1 MSRAFGPKG
10 VRARLIASFQLP
22 AHGPAPPRF
31 YRAVP
36 PAGEADR
43 HHADGGSGVGA
54 LIRSRNRRLA
64 IIKNS
69 MAASVAVLLAAC
81 GGGGGINSSGSIP
94 APSPT
99 PSPTPTP
106 PPTAADSAEY
116 KASGAVAG
124 LKAAYAYDR
133 GITGKGVTIAVID
146 TGINV
151 DEPEFKGRMSAD
163 STSFDQKIARCRTC
177 DAEIV
182 RYDLKDNNGHGS
194 GTASVAL
201 AARDA
206 KGIQGVAPEA
216 TLLALK
222 IAGPD
227 MSNVSP
233 TSGPVPEGDGPNSAL
248 IAPAITY
255 AVEKGA
261 FVISMSLNGFAG
273 GQIAVEQRKAMDL
286 VRTSDRLF
294 VQSVSND
301 VGQDSFSGQVTET
314 MVGTDMTNK
323 DWFLF
328 GIRVDRNLQA
338 PSGNGTPGA
347 LADRTLAVIASNI
360 DVVGKDGTLTTVTGN
375 SFAAP
380 AIAGAAALLK
390 QYWPQLGGKVISR
403 ILLDTATDLGAA
415 GVDEKFGAGL
425 LNVEKAMQAQA
436 PASAFAGAQ
445 TALARF
451 SSLAMSA
458 PFGGAVTVADKIGSM
473 TVVDRYGRDFRMT
486 GAAGVSSRG
495 SGLLAGAML
504 TPIDPP
510 WMLASAA
517 DERFGFASSTTTT
530 GYWQG
535 ARSSRP
541 AVMSFS
547 PARGQIV
554 TLGVNVAVGQ
564 GGSLAGSPLR
574 GIGATTVG
582 MSSSWTGSGWSASV
596 ASGISHD
603 RRTGQRT
610 VAIMTP
616 LGIGLELTDLA
627 ERGRVLGLSGGQD
640 LGLEGASTTM
650 ATLTMRRTV
659 AGLML
664 SARATAANTR
674 VRGGSELMRFDQPV
688 LGTAFAVEAARGL
701 LGGVATLGLSSPL
714 RVERARATMLVPV
727 TYDLMSGALATRMA
741 VVDLVPKARELDV
754 ELGWSA
760 ALSPMSS
767 LRFGIAR
774 AFDAGHV
781 AGAIDTAGYVTLVLR

>member
-1 MSRAFGPKG
+1 M
-10 VRARLIASFQLP
+10 
-22 AHGPAPPRF
+22 
-31 YRAVP
+31 
-36 PAGEADR
+36 
-43 HHADGGSGVGA
+43 
-54 LIRSRNRRLA
+54 
-64 IIKNS
+64 
-69 MAASVAVLLAAC
+69 AVLLAAC

-116 KASGAVAG
+116 KASGAVVG
-124 LKAAYAYDR
+124 MKAAYTYDR

-151 DEPEFKGRMSAD
+151 DEPEFKGRISAD
-163 STSFDQKIARCRTC
+163 STSFDQKIARCATC
-177 DAEIV
+177 AAEIV

-201 AARDA
+201 AARDT

-233 TSGPVPEGDGPNSAL
+233 TSGPVPEGGGPNSAL

-273 GQIAVEQRKAMDL
+273 GQIAAEQRKAMDL
-286 VRTSDRLF
+286 VRTNDRL
-294 VQSVSND
+294 VIQSVSND
-301 VGQDSFSGQVTET
+301 VGLDSFAGQVTEN
-314 MVGTDMTNK
+314 MVGADMINK
-323 DWFLF
+323 EWFLF
-328 GIRVDRNLQA
+328 GIRVDRSLQA

-347 LADRTLAVIASNI
+347 LADRTLAVVASNI
-360 DVVGKDGTLTTVTGN
+360 DVVDKDGSITTVTGN

-451 SSLAMSA
+451 SSLTMSA
-458 PFGGAVTVADKIGSM
+458 PFGGAVTVADKIGGM

-486 GAAGVSSRG
+486 RAAGILSRG
-495 SGLLAGAML
+495 SGLLANAML
-504 TPIDPP
+504 TPLDPP
-510 WMLASAA
+510 WMVASAA
-517 DERFGFASSTTTT
+517 DTRFGFASSATTT

-535 ARSSRP
+535 ARSNRP
-541 AVMSFS
+541 AFMSFS
-547 PARGQIV
+547 PARGQTV
-554 TLGVNVAVGQ
+554 TLGAKVAIGQ

-574 GIGATTVG
+574 GIGATPVG

-596 ASGISHD
+596 ASGTSRD

-610 VAIMTP
+610 VAITTP

-627 ERGRVLGLSGGQD
+627 ERGRVLGLRRSRPRSGGGIDDDGDADDATYRRWDGTVCTSDGCHHSRARRVRADTLQPT
-640 LGLEGASTTM
+640 GAGHRLCDRR
-650 ATLTMRRTV
+650 LTRPARRRRDARSVLAAPRRTRTGRDAD
-659 AGLML
+659 AG
-664 SARATAANTR
+664 N
-674 VRGGSELMRFDQPV
+674 
-688 LGTAFAVEAARGL
+688 
-701 LGGVATLGLSSPL
+701 L
-714 RVERARATMLVPV
+714 R
-727 TYDLMSGALATRMA
+727 
-741 VVDLVPKARELDV
+741 LDV
-754 ELGWSA
+754 G
-760 ALSPMSS
+760 
-767 LRFGIAR
+767 R
-774 AFDAGHV
+774 AGDANG
-781 AGAIDTAGYVTLVLR
+781 GGRSGPIST

>member
-1 MSRAFGPKG
+1 
-10 VRARLIASFQLP
+10 
-22 AHGPAPPRF
+22 
-31 YRAVP
+31 
-36 PAGEADR
+36 
-43 HHADGGSGVGA
+43 
-54 LIRSRNRRLA
+54 
-64 IIKNS
+64 
-69 MAASVAVLLAAC
+69 
-81 GGGGGINSSGSIP
+81 
-94 APSPT
+94 
-99 PSPTPTP
+99 
-106 PPTAADSAEY
+106 
-116 KASGAVAG
+116 VAG
-124 LKAAYAYDR
+124 MKAAYAYDR

-151 DEPEFKGRMSAD
+151 DEPEFKGRISAD
-163 STSFDQKIARCRTC
+163 STSFDQKIARCGTC

-206 KGIQGVAPEA
+206 KGMQGVAPEA

-233 TSGPVPEGDGPNSAL
+233 TSGPVPEGGGPNAAL
-248 IAPAITY
+248 IATATTY

-294 VQSVSND
+294 LQSVSND
-301 VGQDSFSGQVTET
+301 VGLDSFAGQVTEN
-314 MVGTDMTNK
+314 MVGADMTNK

-347 LADRTLAVIASNI
+347 LADRTLAVVASNI
-360 DVVGKDGTLTTVTGN
+360 DVVGKDGTITTVTGN

-380 AIAGAAALLK
+380 AIAGAAKLLK
-390 QYWPQLGGKVISR
+390 QYWPQLGGKAISR

-415 GVDEKFGAGL
+415 GVDERCGAGL
-425 LNVEKAMQAQA
+425 LNVEKALQAQA
-436 PASAFAGAQ
+436 PASSFAAAQ

-451 SSLAMSA
+451 VSLTMSV
-458 PFGGAVTVADKIGSM
+458 PFGGAATFADKIGGM

-486 GAAGVSSRG
+486 GAAGISSRG

-510 WMLASAA
+510 WMVSSANDA
-517 DERFGFASSTTTT
+517 RFGFASSATTT

-547 PARGQIV
+547 PARGQMV
-554 TLGVNVAVGQ
+554 TFGANVAVGQ
-564 GGSLAGSPLR
+564 GGGLAGSPLR
-574 GIGATTVG
+574 GIGATPVG
-582 MSSSWTGSGWSASV
+582 MSSSWTGMGWSASF
-596 ASGISHD
+596 AAGMSRD
-603 RRTGQRT
+603 RRAGQRI
-610 VAIMTP
+610 VAVTTP
-616 LGIGLELTDLA
+616 FGIGLELTNLA
-627 ERGRVLGLSGGQD
+627 ERGRVLGLSGGAD

-650 ATLTMRRTV
+650 ATLTMRRTI

-688 LGTAFAVEAARGL
+688 LGTAYAVEGARGL

-714 RVERARATMLVPV
+714 RVERARATMVLPV
-727 TYDLMSGALATRMA
+727 TYDLMSGAMATRMA

-781 AGAIDTAGYVTLVLR
+781 AGATDTAGYVTLVLR

>member
-1 MSRAFGPKG
+1 M
-10 VRARLIASFQLP
+10 
-22 AHGPAPPRF
+22 
-31 YRAVP
+31 
-36 PAGEADR
+36 AG
-43 HHADGGSGVGA
+43 
-54 LIRSRNRRLA
+54 
-64 IIKNS
+64 
-69 MAASVAVLLAAC
+69 M
-81 GGGGGINSSGSIP
+81 
-94 APSPT
+94 
-99 PSPTPTP
+99 
-106 PPTAADSAEY
+106 
-116 KASGAVAG
+116 
-124 LKAAYAYDR
+124 KAAYAYDR

-151 DEPEFKGRMSAD
+151 DEPEFKGRISAD
-163 STSFDQKIARCRTC
+163 STSFDQKIARCGTC

-206 KGIQGVAPEA
+206 KGMQGVAPEA

-233 TSGPVPEGDGPNSAL
+233 TSGPVPEGGGPNAAL
-248 IAPAITY
+248 IATATTY

-294 VQSVSND
+294 LQSVSND
-301 VGQDSFSGQVTET
+301 VGLDSFAGQVTEN
-314 MVGTDMTNK
+314 MVGADMTNK

-347 LADRTLAVIASNI
+347 LADRTLAVVASNI
-360 DVVGKDGTLTTVTGN
+360 DVVGKDGTITTVTGN

-380 AIAGAAALLK
+380 AIAGAAKLLK
-390 QYWPQLGGKVISR
+390 QYWPQLGGKAISR

-415 GVDEKFGAGL
+415 GVDERCGAGL
-425 LNVEKAMQAQA
+425 LNVEKALQAQA
-436 PASAFAGAQ
+436 PASSFAAAQ

-451 SSLAMSA
+451 VSLTMSV
-458 PFGGAVTVADKIGSM
+458 PFGGAATFADKIGGM

-486 GAAGVSSRG
+486 GAAGISSRG

-510 WMLASAA
+510 WMVSSANDA
-517 DERFGFASSTTTT
+517 RFGFASSATTT

-547 PARGQIV
+547 PARGQMV
-554 TLGVNVAVGQ
+554 TFGANVAVGQ
-564 GGSLAGSPLR
+564 GGGLAGSPLR
-574 GIGATTVG
+574 GIGATPVG
-582 MSSSWTGSGWSASV
+582 MSSSWTGMGWSASF
-596 ASGISHD
+596 AAGMSRD
-603 RRTGQRT
+603 RRAGQRI
-610 VAIMTP
+610 VAVTTP
-616 LGIGLELTDLA
+616 FGIGLELTNLA
-627 ERGRVLGLSGGQD
+627 ERGRVLGLSGGAD

-650 ATLTMRRTV
+650 ATLTMRRTI

-688 LGTAFAVEAARGL
+688 LGTAYAVEGARGL

-714 RVERARATMLVPV
+714 RVERARATMVLPV
-727 TYDLMSGALATRMA
+727 TYDLMSGAMATRMA

-781 AGAIDTAGYVTLVLR
+781 AGATDTAGYVTLVLR

>member
-1 MSRAFGPKG
+1 M
-10 VRARLIASFQLP
+10 
-22 AHGPAPPRF
+22 
-31 YRAVP
+31 
-36 PAGEADR
+36 
-43 HHADGGSGVGA
+43 
-54 LIRSRNRRLA
+54 
-64 IIKNS
+64 
-69 MAASVAVLLAAC
+69 
-81 GGGGGINSSGSIP
+81 
-94 APSPT
+94 
-99 PSPTPTP
+99 
-106 PPTAADSAEY
+106 
-116 KASGAVAG
+116 
-124 LKAAYAYDR
+124 KAAYAYDR

-151 DEPEFKGRMSAD
+151 DEPEFKGRISAD
-163 STSFDQKIARCRTC
+163 STSFDQKIARCGTC

-206 KGIQGVAPEA
+206 KGMQGVAPEA

-233 TSGPVPEGDGPNSAL
+233 TSGPVPEGGGPNAAL
-248 IAPAITY
+248 IATATTY

-294 VQSVSND
+294 LQSVSND
-301 VGQDSFSGQVTET
+301 VGLDSFAGQVTEN
-314 MVGTDMTNK
+314 MVGADMTNK

-347 LADRTLAVIASNI
+347 LADRTLAVVASNI
-360 DVVGKDGTLTTVTGN
+360 DVVGKDGTITTVTGN

-380 AIAGAAALLK
+380 AIAGAAKLLK
-390 QYWPQLGGKVISR
+390 QYWPQLGGKAISR

-415 GVDEKFGAGL
+415 GVDERCGAGL
-425 LNVEKAMQAQA
+425 LNVEKALQAQA
-436 PASAFAGAQ
+436 PASSFAAAQ

-451 SSLAMSA
+451 VSLTMSV
-458 PFGGAVTVADKIGSM
+458 PFGGAATFADKIGGM

-486 GAAGVSSRG
+486 GAAGISSRG

-510 WMLASAA
+510 WMVSSANDA
-517 DERFGFASSTTTT
+517 RFGFASSATTT

-547 PARGQIV
+547 PARGQMV
-554 TLGVNVAVGQ
+554 TFGANVAVGQ
-564 GGSLAGSPLR
+564 GGGLAGSPLR
-574 GIGATTVG
+574 GIGATPVG
-582 MSSSWTGSGWSASV
+582 MSSSWTGMGWSASF
-596 ASGISHD
+596 AAGMSRD
-603 RRTGQRT
+603 RRAGQRI
-610 VAIMTP
+610 VAVTTP
-616 LGIGLELTDLA
+616 FGIGLELTNLA
-627 ERGRVLGLSGGQD
+627 ERGRVLGLSGGAD

-650 ATLTMRRTV
+650 ATLTMRRTI

-688 LGTAFAVEAARGL
+688 LGTAYAVEGARGL

-714 RVERARATMLVPV
+714 RVERARATMVLPV
-727 TYDLMSGALATRMA
+727 TYDLMSGAMATRMA

-781 AGAIDTAGYVTLVLR
+781 AGATDTAGYVTLVLR